1 MSRTG
6 ERAGARIARVPDV
19 RPLDRFQSIRIKL
32 GILVAA
38 TVTFAAFVTWLGL
51 RNHLGP
57 SRTLPLAIVLS
68 LLLTQVLARG
78 MTSPLREMT
87 AAARAMADGD
97 YTRRVTATSRDEVGQ
112 LAGAF
117 NQMASDLAAS
127 DQVRRDLIANVSHEL
142 RTPVAALHA
151 QLENVV
157 DGVTPATPAT
167 LQQALTQTERLSR
180 LVAYLL
186 DLSRI
191 EAGAAAL
198 NYETIPLGDFL
209 EEVAESVSMLDA
221 GKQLQ
226 YVVDVTPEDLELEA
240 DPVRLDQVVTN
251 LLHNAIRYSPQD
263 GRILLEAT
271 LAPGGDWIVVDVVD
285 EGPGIDPEDRGRIF
299 DRFQR
304 GSATAQLG
312 SSSTGGTGIGL
323 AIVRWAVDLHGGT
336 IEVADDGA
344 GGARMRLRLPV
355 HARRGGGLAARSDGR
370 HIVTVTRVKEIPG
383 YRKMGLDNPFFRS

>member
-251 LLHNAIRYSPQD
+251 LLHNAIRYSPQG

-355 HARRGGGLAARSDGR
+355 HARRGGRAR
-370 HIVTVTRVKEIPG
+370 
-383 YRKMGLDNPFFRS
+383 RSE